1 MRRRSL
7 APHRAARASMGR
19 PWLEAF
25 KFATYL
31 AVPIALTVTFAFD
44 PDNLN
49 RVIRDVRHHRRAF
62 RSSPERRSRRA
73 TRKPRTRTS
82 TDEAL
87 DDDLGSRRSARTW
100 CTRRRARSRRRVRR
114 SWTRT

>member
-1 MRRRSL
+1 
-7 APHRAARASMGR
+7 MGR

-31 AVPIALTVTFAFD
+31 AVPIALTVTFAFN

-49 RVIRDVRHHRRAF
+49 VVIRDVRYIRRAF

-73 TRKPRTRTS
+73 TRK
-82 TDEAL
+82 
-87 DDDLGSRRSARTW
+87 SRAHN
-100 CTRRRARSRRRVRR
+100 VD
-114 SWTRT
+114 